1 MINLAVQYNNIG
13 VDILCSSSDQ
23 TTSADVCEADTHSPA
38 SNECGIRDQLSGES
52 CRKRRKSMTFAE
64 RQALEAIDEEAR
76 TEQQVDEALAHFQ
89 NALALILQNT
99 ERHYQ
104 MNGLNYY
111 PNDEEGFFQYEN
123 DAAGKHL
130 VSSINPCDTG
140 ITLKGEECC
149 SNEYIY
155 WKAMKIGKGEDG
167 DDYSSRGNSNS
178 TDYKSLTKSI
188 YHSMICIYNIGMCY
202 QYKGMIAKAKH
213 MEVITK
219 NQINP
224 FAVGF
229 DMSSNYYNFLNASV
243 DHYTKAYDLM
253 TRFRLEDS
261 GQYTFLMAMMNN
273 LASTYGSLGQ
283 TSKVDVCNRHLVRS
297 MILVICSSERD
308 GHLGQEVLSRTE
320 TKSVLRKEEDRTAF
334 ESFLSNVMHLML
346 GDGPNGDQ
354 RYSGNTV
361 AAAA

>member
-1 MINLAVQYNNIG
+1 
-13 VDILCSSSDQ
+13 
-23 TTSADVCEADTHSPA
+23 
-38 SNECGIRDQLSGES
+38 
-52 CRKRRKSMTFAE
+52 MTFAE
-64 RQALEAIDEEAR
+64 RKALKSIDVEAW
-76 TEQQVDEALAHFQ
+76 TEQQVDKALAHFQ
-89 NALALILQNT
+89 NALSLILQNT

-104 MNGLNYY
+104 GNGLNYY
-111 PNDEEGFFQYEN
+111 PNDDEGFFRYEN
-123 DAAGKHL
+123 DAAGKLL

-140 ITLKGEECC
+140 ITLKGEACC

-155 WKAMKIGKGEDG
+155 WKAIKIGNGEDG
-167 DDYSSRGNSNS
+167 DNDYSNRGNSNS

-188 YHSMICIYNIGMCY
+188 YHSMICIFNIGLCY

-213 MEVITK
+213 MKLIASQTNV
-219 NQINP
+219 
-224 FAVGF
+224 FAFGF
-229 DMSSNYYNFLNASV
+229 DMSINHYNFLNASV
-243 DHYTKAYDLM
+243 DHYTKAYELM

-273 LASTYGSLGQ
+273 LAATYGSLGQ
-283 TSKVDVCNRHLVRS
+283 TYKVDVCNRHLVQS

-308 GHLGQEVLSRTE
+308 GHLGQEVVSRTE